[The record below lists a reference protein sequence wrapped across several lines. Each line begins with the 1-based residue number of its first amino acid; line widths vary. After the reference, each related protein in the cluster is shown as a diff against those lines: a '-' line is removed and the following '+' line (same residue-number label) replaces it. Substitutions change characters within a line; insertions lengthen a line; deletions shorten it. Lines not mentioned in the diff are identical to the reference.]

1 MTAFFTRCWRR
12 ARADLSALFVCA
24 LCWAAPVQ
32 AEPARVLIAPIELQR
47 NGDAV
52 ELATTLAFEL
62 PAIVQDALSKGVP
75 IIFVAEAEV
84 YRERWYWF
92 EKRVAAAQR
101 QVRLVYQPL
110 TRRWRLS
117 SGAGETGAALAQSF
131 DTLDDALGVVR
142 RISGWR
148 IAAVAELEAD
158 STYRVDFRFRLDTA
172 RLPRPLQIGTL
183 GESDWVLAA
192 SASRALAPRSL
203 K

>member
-1 MTAFFTRCWRR
+1 MMAFITLCWRR
-12 ARADLSALFVCA
+12 TRADLSALFVCA
-24 LCWAAPVQ
+24 LCWGAPVQ
-32 AEPARVLIAPIELQR
+32 AEPARVDIAPIELQR
-47 NGDAV
+47 NGDSV

-62 PAIVQDALSKGVP
+62 PAIVHDALSKGVP
-75 IIFVAEAEV
+75 VTFVAEAEV

-92 EKRVAAAQR
+92 EKRVGAAQR
-101 QVRLVYQPL
+101 QLRLVYQPL
-110 TRRWRLS
+110 TRRWRVS

-148 IAAVAELEAD
+148 IAAISELEAD
-158 STYRVDFRFRLDTA
+158 SPYRVDFRFRLDTS

-192 SASRALAPRSL
+192 SASRAFASRSL

>member
-1 MTAFFTRCWRR
+1 MMAFSTRFWRR
-12 ARADLSALFVCA
+12 ARTDLSALFVCA
-24 LCWAAPVQ
+24 LCWVAPLQ
-32 AEPARVLIAPIELQR
+32 AQQARVQIAPIELQR
-47 NGDAV
+47 NGEAV

-75 IIFVAEAEV
+75 VIFVVEAEI

-117 SGAGETGAALAQSF
+117 SGAGETGAALAQNF
-131 DTLDDALGVVR
+131 DNLDDALGVIR
-142 RISGWR
+142 RVSGWR
-148 IAAVAELEAD
+148 IASVADLEPD
-158 STYRVDFRFRLDTA
+158 NSYRLDFRFRLDTA

-192 SASRALAPRSL
+192 SASRTVVPGSL